1 VACIARSRQYALK
14 IDIDALETVGTAR
27 LALGKGL
34 DSVIMSEH
42 MSLVRRV
49 GFRAALHELSLT
61 LLDRTLQPRTPFLD
75 TPPPRITPLPI
86 APHPTLVPTIS
97 TRESEAIIAH
107 QKLVAV
113 AQRGPLDD
121 VVEMTQ
127 TTIETLEPYSEGISL
142 DAKLHLLAV
151 HGGQFSGRR

>member
-1 VACIARSRQYALK
+1 MRAQQVTAPLAEGCATFVACIARSRQYALK
-14 IDIDALETVGTAR
+14 IDIDALETVGKAQ

-42 MSLVRRV
+42 MSLIRRV

-75 TPPPRITPLPI
+75 TPPSRNTPLPI

-97 TRESEAIIAH
+97 TRESEVITAH
-107 QKLVAV
+107 QQLVV
-113 AQRGPLDD
+113 W
-121 VVEMTQ
+121 
-127 TTIETLEPYSEGISL
+127 
-142 DAKLHLLAV
+142 
-151 HGGQFSGRR
+151 RRMALSTASPR